1 MTGNDVMATRPA
13 ASPRTGSRRRLG
25 RRPDSPRRRGPL
37 RWLILALAII
47 VALVMLAP
55 LLLLVLNAFK
65 TGSDYSTHGP
75 LAWPTSLSLDS
86 FEAYLSRVDYPRALV
101 NSIVIS
107 GSVAVLGALI
117 SLMAAYAIGIGRVR
131 GSTPLL
137 AIFLLATMLPQ
148 EALIYPLF
156 YGAQATGTFNTV
168 WSVIIVFT
176 VLQAAFGTYLLA
188 SVIST
193 LPPSLLEAAAIDGAG
208 RWRTLWSVV
217 FPLMRPTLSVL
228 MVFFFVWTWNEFY
241 IPLILLSDQSVQ
253 TIPIALATLQGQNS
267 IDITA
272 LNAGSLLSLLPTLV
286 FFAIFQRTLSRG
298 VTVGS
303 IK

>member
-1 MTGNDVMATRPA
+1 VTATLTKTTTPFPSAPEAGR
-13 ASPRTGSRRRLG
+13 SRRR
-25 RRPDSPRRRGPL
+25 RRRGPL
-37 RWLILALAII
+37 RWLVLTAAVL

-65 TGSDYSTHGP
+65 TGADYSAHGP
-75 LAWPTSLSLDS
+75 LAWPTTFSLQS
-86 FEAYLSRVDYPRALV
+86 FQDYLSRVDYLHALW
-101 NSIVIS
+101 NSIVIA
-107 GSVAVLGALI
+107 GLVAVLGTLV
-117 SLMAAYAIGIGRVR
+117 SLLSAYAIGVGRVR
-131 GSTPLL
+131 GSTALL
-137 AIFLLATMLPQ
+137 AVFLLATMLPQ

-176 VLQAAFGTYLLA
+176 VLQAAFGTYLLS
-188 SVIST
+188 SVMST
-193 LPPSLLEAAAIDGAG
+193 LPPSLLEAAALDGAG
-208 RWRTLWSVV
+208 RWRILWSVV
-217 FPLMRPTLSVL
+217 YPVMRPTLSVL

-267 IDITA
+267 IDVTA

-286 FFAIFQRTLSRG
+286 FFVIFQRTLSRG

-303 IK
+303 VK